1 MKKFIALFCAAAVL
15 AFAGM
20 AFAEAGHGGHVV
32 PVTPETGNY
41 VGVVISSKDVT
52 VPGATTSPDVQP
64 LAKESLPTSAAKYDI
79 TPGTSPV
86 LLQGFV
92 LSFDHAAGASG
103 DITLSADIN
112 TNVKFAWITTSADK
126 NVLYRYNVTG
136 KAIKN
141 VNYDNHFTDAKVILG
156 YEKAVP
162 TGGGGSSGCNAGFAG
177 LLLLAAAPLLYF
189 RKK

>member
-1 MKKFIALFCAAAVL
+1 MKKFLALFCAAAVL

-32 PVTPETGNY
+32 PVTPDLKGY
-41 VGVVISSKDVT
+41 KVVTPSSVV
-52 VPGATTSPDVQP
+52 VPGAIGVPTVSALEAKDVP
-64 LAKESLPTSAAKYDI
+64 ESASYDI
-79 TPGTSPV
+79 TLGTHPV

-103 DITLSADIN
+103 DITISGDVNSEI
-112 TNVKFAWITTSADK
+112 KFAWITTNA
-126 NVLYRYNVTG
+126 NPNNLYRYDVAG
-136 KAIKN
+136 KVIKN
-141 VNYDNHFTDAKVILG
+141 VNYDTHFSSAKVVLG
-156 YEKAVP
+156 KEVATP
-162 TGGGGSSGCNAGFAG
+162 TGGGSSSGCNAGFAG

>member
-1 MKKFIALFCAAAVL
+1 MKKFLALFCAAAVL

-32 PVTPETGNY
+32 PVTPDLKGYKVVTPET
-41 VGVVISSKDVT
+41 VT
-52 VPGATTSPDVQP
+52 VQGATNVPAVSALAANDVP
-64 LAKESLPTSAAKYDI
+64 ASGAKYDI
-79 TPGTSPV
+79 TPGTKPM

-103 DITLSADIN
+103 DITISGDVNSEI
-112 TNVKFAWITTSADK
+112 KFAWITTNA
-126 NVLYRYNVTG
+126 NPNNLYRYDVAG
-136 KAIKN
+136 KVIKN
-141 VNYDNHFTDAKVILG
+141 VNYDTHFSSAKVVLG
-156 YEKAVP
+156 KEVATP
-162 TGGGGSSGCNAGFAG
+162 TGGGSSSGCNAGFAG